1 MIKAPLVLV
10 ASLLIAGG
18 SFAPATLAQ
27 HTGEFTDVSITRH
40 VEDAI
45 LAVPALAVMDIR
57 VGTREGNVWLTG
69 FVNSLADILR
79 ADAIARGVHGVDGV
93 HNRLRIADRA
103 SRA

>member
-1 MIKAPLVLV
+1 MA
-10 ASLLIAGG
+10 ALLIAGG
-18 SFAPATLAQ
+18 SVAPVTLAQ
-27 HTGEFTDVSITRH
+27 VTSESTDVSVTRR

-57 VGTREGNVWLTG
+57 VGTREGSVWLTG

-79 ADAIARGVHGVDGV
+79 ADALARGVDGVEVV
-93 HNRLRIADRA
+93 HNRLRIADRP